1 MYQTNIIQ
9 QIIIWALPIL
19 FAITVHEVAHGWMA
33 SKLGDK
39 TALMLGRLTLNP
51 LKHIDTVGTIIIP
64 LALLIMSRMFG
75 GGIIFGWAKPVPVNP
90 RNLHNPRRDMA
101 LVALAGPIS
110 NLLMAIIWTAV
121 MKLGVVLM
129 THGIKFAIPIAL
141 MGKAGLIVNLIL
153 MILNLIPIPPLDG
166 SRIIAALLPP
176 RLAYKYERIAPYG
189 FFILIILLITG
200 ILHLFLWLPIVILQK
215 LILFIFGLS

>member
-1 MYQTNIIQ
+1 
-9 QIIIWALPIL
+9 
-19 FAITVHEVAHGWMA
+19 
-33 SKLGDK
+33 
-39 TALMLGRLTLNP
+39 
-51 LKHIDTVGTIIIP
+51 
-64 LALLIMSRMFG
+64 
-75 GGIIFGWAKPVPVNP
+75 
-90 RNLHNPRRDMA
+90 
-101 LVALAGPIS
+101 
-110 NLLMAIIWTAV
+110 
-121 MKLGVVLM
+121 
-129 THGIKFAIPIAL
+129 
-141 MGKAGLIVNLIL
+141 